1 MAYVRSKMRTMG
13 MLGKKHKGPL
23 RDVVAVERLAE
34 GLFDHDVVL
43 LACGHK
49 GYRSPGALR
58 CRCARCG
65 DKNIESKEHTE
76 PAL

>member
-1 MAYVRSKMRTMG
+1 MR
-13 MLGKKHKGPL
+13 GKKHKGPL

-49 GYRSPGALR
+49 GYRSPGSIR
-58 CRCARCG
+58 CRCGQCG
-65 DKNIESKEHTE
+65 AEGKEGLGVWE
-76 PAL
+76 PSI